1 MFPIHRVLI
10 VMICLS
16 VYFTIDAE
24 AGCNGSCDIINGN
37 WIVTEDTH
45 MFNQDLTVHDIT
57 VYEGV
62 SFKLENVN
70 ANVSGHV
77 ILNSDSI
84 WIDSTINHIRTNN
97 ETNITV
103 NENLE
108 IISSN
113 IVINATGNAYSSEH
127 VQGIYV
133 SKTGYLLVR
142 DTDSDSSSLEDASY
156 IGSMS
161 FNSSDSY
168 NTAIEIWAVEGSRG
182 ITVKNSII
190 NHMTMYNYG
199 DDLKI
204 SNNTFINC
212 LNSRYYR

>member
-1 MFPIHRVLI
+1 
-10 VMICLS
+10 
-16 VYFTIDAE
+16 
-24 AGCNGSCDIINGN
+24 
-37 WIVTEDTH
+37 

-103 NENLE
+103 NKGE

-142 DTDSDSSSLEDASY
+142 DSDSDSSSLDASY

-168 NTAIEIWAVEGSRG
+168 NTAIEIWAVEGSQ
-182 ITVKNSII
+182 
-190 NHMTMYNYG
+190 
-199 DDLKI
+199 L
-204 SNNTFINC
+204 
-212 LNSRYYR
+212 L